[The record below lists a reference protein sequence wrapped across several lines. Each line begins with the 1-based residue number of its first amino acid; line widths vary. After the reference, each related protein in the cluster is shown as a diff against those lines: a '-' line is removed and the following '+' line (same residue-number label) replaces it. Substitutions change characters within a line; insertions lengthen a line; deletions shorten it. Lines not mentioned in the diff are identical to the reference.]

1 MQTINIGDTVRFLND
16 VGGGRVTAIRKDG
29 MVMVED
35 ENGFD
40 IPTLPRDLVV
50 VNRAQTEALRS
61 PQAEE
66 AYSSNVKTAP
76 VQKTVVQKHAAKTEA
91 TQKVAAQHH
100 TAKAEVAQYGMEEET
115 LEDRIVRLEMTVKRL
130 QQRLERLEDA
140 RALHEKSKQKNRE
153 RQDLQRRQRDEILEV
168 DLHATELL
176 DTTVGMSPA
185 DIKAYQL
192 RVFNDTMQQH
202 LKDKGKRIVFIHGNG
217 EGVLRRAL
225 LDELRRSY
233 KSCDVQDASFQ
244 QYGFGATMVT
254 IR

>member
-16 VGGGRVTAIRKDG
+16 VGGGRVTSIRKDG

-50 VNRAQTEALRS
+50 VNKAQTESLRS
-61 PQAEE
+61 TAVLPTKADTVDS
-66 AYSSNVKTAP
+66 ASNKSKVNGNASHPFPSAPSPSLSSKLN
-76 VQKTVVQKHAAKTEA
+76 
-91 TQKVAAQHH
+91 
-100 TAKAEVAQYGMEEET
+100 KAEAESYGMEEET

-130 QQRLERLEDA
+130 QLRLERLEDA
-140 RALHEKSKQKNRE
+140 RALHEKSKQKDRE
-153 RQDLQRRQRDEILEV
+153 RSDAQRRQKDDILEV
-168 DLHATELL
+168 DLHSGELL
-176 DTTVGMSPA
+176 ETTAGMSPA

-192 RVFNDTMQQH
+192 RVFNQTMQQH
-202 LKDKGKRIVFIHGNG
+202 LKTKGKRIVFIHGNG

-225 LDELRRSY
+225 LDELKRSY
-233 KSCDVQDASFQ
+233 KQCDVQDASFQ